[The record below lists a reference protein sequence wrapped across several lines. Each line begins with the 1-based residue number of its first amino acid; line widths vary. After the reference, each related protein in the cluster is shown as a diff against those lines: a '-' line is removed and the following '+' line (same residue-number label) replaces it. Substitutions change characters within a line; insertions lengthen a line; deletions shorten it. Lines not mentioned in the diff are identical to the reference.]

1 MRIIITENYD
11 DMSNIATDIIA
22 AQLILNPDSVLG
34 LATGSTPTGMYE
46 GLVKLY
52 NEGRIDFKDVVTFN
66 LDEYCGLPDEND
78 QSYHYFM
85 DKNLLSKVNVA
96 PENINIPSGVAEDM
110 EKTCIE
116 YDEKIQSFG
125 GTDIQV
131 LGIGVNGHIGFNE
144 PGDVFVGET
153 HIIDLDETTIEANA
167 RFFEKKDDVPKQA
180 ITMGM
185 RSIMSAG
192 RILLMASGSGKA
204 KAIYDAIKGPITPL
218 VPASILQLHEDVIVV
233 VDKEAAKLITDME

>member
-96 PENINIPSGVAEDM
+96 PENINIPSGVEDDM

-185 RSIMSAG
+185 KSIMSAG

-233 VDKEAAKLITDME
+233 VDKEAAKLITDMV

>member
-185 RSIMSAG
+185 KSIMSAG

>member
-1 MRIIITENYD
+1 MRIIITENYN
-11 DMSNIATDIIA
+11 DMSNVATDIIA

-52 NEGRIDFKDVVTFN
+52 NDGRIDFKDVVTFN

-96 PENINIPSGVAEDM
+96 PENINIPSGVADDM
-110 EKTCIE
+110 EKTCVQ

-185 RSIMSAG
+185 KSIMSAG

>member
-233 VDKEAAKLITDME
+233 VDKEAAKLITDMV

>member
-66 LDEYCGLPDEND
+66 LDEYCGVPDEND

>member
-96 PENINIPSGVAEDM
+96 PENINIPSGVEDDM

>member
-1 MRIIITENYD
+1 MRIIITENYN
-11 DMSNIATDIIA
+11 DMSNVATDIIA

-52 NEGRIDFKDVVTFN
+52 NDGRIDFKDVVTFN

-96 PENINIPSGVAEDM
+96 PENINIPSGVADDM
-110 EKTCIE
+110 EKTCVQ

-185 RSIMSAG
+185 KSIMSAG

-233 VDKEAAKLITDME
+233 VDKEAAKLITDMV

>member
-52 NEGRIDFKDVVTFN
+52 NVGRIDFKDVVTFN

>member
-96 PENINIPSGVAEDM
+96 PENINIPSGVEDDM

-233 VDKEAAKLITDME
+233 VDKEAAKLITDMV

>member
-11 DMSNIATDIIA
+11 DMSNVATDIIA

-96 PENINIPSGVAEDM
+96 PENINIPSGVADDM
-110 EKTCIE
+110 EKTCVE

-233 VDKEAAKLITDME
+233 VDKEAAKLITDMV